1 MIPWWSFFTAE
12 APSPESV
19 LVAIHALG
27 FNVTHLGGL
36 IEAYRLAVI
45 NDWNLQWENRTAED
59 KVTLKAPQ
67 GVRYHVL
74 EGIDV
79 VNPETILPAP

>member
-1 MIPWWSFFTAE
+1 MTIIIAGAKQSKHKRDSVVEFFTAE

-59 KVTLKAPQ
+59 KLTLKAP
-67 GVRYHVL
+67 
-74 EGIDV
+74 
-79 VNPETILPAP
+79 